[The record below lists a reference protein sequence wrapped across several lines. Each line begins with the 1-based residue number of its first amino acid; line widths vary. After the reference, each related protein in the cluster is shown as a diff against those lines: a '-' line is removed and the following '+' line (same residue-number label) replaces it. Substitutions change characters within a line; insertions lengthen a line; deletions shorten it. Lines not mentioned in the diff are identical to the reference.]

1 MLHHPE
7 TQTDT
12 RHERGARLRRRLPAQ
27 PPRTDLIETHVLDL
41 PLVRRQLQRI
51 VETGQSAVDVAL
63 EGETEALAGNG
74 TSDTPPVQVLN
85 GLEAEE
91 LVNRH
96 SN

>member
-1 MLHHPE
+1 MLHQPDTE
-7 TQTDT
+7 TET
-12 RHERGARLRRRLPAQ
+12 RHEHGARLRRHLPAQ

-74 TSDTPPVQVLN
+74 FDS
-85 GLEAEE
+85 EE
-91 LVNRH
+91 LVNSLTFKLKILAEAGRLI
-96 SN
+96 